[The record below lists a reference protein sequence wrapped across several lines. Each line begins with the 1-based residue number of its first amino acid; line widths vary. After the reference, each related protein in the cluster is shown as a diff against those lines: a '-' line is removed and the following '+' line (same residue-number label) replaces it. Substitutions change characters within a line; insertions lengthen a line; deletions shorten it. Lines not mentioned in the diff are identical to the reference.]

1 MKRHVLLRLL
11 LSFVLLFSQ
20 QMATAHALE
29 HLAGALDLA
38 GQVAVD
44 SDEAS
49 ELAKAVAQH
58 QNCHQCLAF
67 AQLAGPLASSA
78 RSFVPPELVAY
89 GALHPPRDVL
99 SSRIV
104 QARPPRGP
112 PRL

>member
-1 MKRHVLLRLL
+1 MNRQLFFRVL

-29 HLAGALDLA
+29 HLTAAIGIVNAASPELD
-38 GQVAVD
+38 D
-44 SDEAS
+44 AS

-78 RSFVPPELVAY
+78 CSVAPLELIAY
-89 GALHPPRDVL
+89 GSLQATDPCIADGALL
-99 SSRIV
+99 AA
-104 QARPPRGP
+104 QPRGP
-112 PRL
+112 PRT